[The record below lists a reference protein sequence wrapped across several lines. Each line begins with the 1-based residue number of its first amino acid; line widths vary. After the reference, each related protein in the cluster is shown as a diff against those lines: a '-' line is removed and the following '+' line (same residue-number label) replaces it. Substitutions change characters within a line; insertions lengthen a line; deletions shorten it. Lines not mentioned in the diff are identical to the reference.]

1 MGCDNCCICKFQQLQ
16 VEVFPPTEMEGEMKK
31 KLLEKAR
38 GELVEVGINEREER
52 QELLKERIMDET
64 KKLWVVAG
72 PAIFARFATF
82 GVNVISQAFV
92 GHIGSTEL
100 AAFALVATVLLR
112 FANSIQV
119 IFSLCLLL

>member
-1 MGCDNCCICKFQQLQ
+1 
-16 VEVFPPTEMEGEMKK
+16 MEGETKK

-119 IFSLCLLL
+119 IFSPCLLL